1 MPVWDRAYRSRAWE
15 YRQSDV
21 LDTAYPLAT
30 ELVSKPI
37 LGGLHHEY
45 QLERVAA

>member
-15 YRQSDV
+15 YRQSEL

-30 ELVSKPI
+30 E
-37 LGGLHHEY
+37 
-45 QLERVAA
+45 